1 MCQSGRQCHRRYFFA
16 AEAIGVAGG
25 SVTADVTRQ
34 EKETAV
40 NVKDPAFAKNS
51 PQLFYG
57 WLVVA
62 GGFAVTFVGFGC
74 VYSFSAFIDSLQQDF
89 GASRGSVS
97 LVFSLAGFLYFAV
110 GMVSGP
116 LADRFGS
123 RRTALIGMILI
134 GIGLALASAAQSL
147 AQVYAAY
154 GLGVGLGVGC
164 SYVPAMGA
172 VQRWFIK
179 SRGFASGLASS
190 GIGAGTLVVPP
201 LVALFIVHL
210 GWREAYLLLGVLA
223 TIVGV
228 AAALLIENDPRDRG
242 LYPDGDSKAA
252 LLQPGPATA
261 PSAGLSIAA
270 AVKSKRFLGL
280 YAACLF
286 CAFGVFVPFVH
297 LAPYAIDHG
306 MAKSS
311 AVLLVSVIGVG
322 STVGRFFLGGLADRL
337 GRRLSL
343 LAMFVG
349 MAASLPI
356 WALSTTFWPLAAF
369 AFVFGVAYGGWVA
382 LLPSVVMDYFGGRNV
397 SGIIGVLYT
406 SAGIGTLI
414 GPSAAGFAFDISH
427 SYTLP
432 IFVSAAGNVIAAL
445 IMALTSETAGDEATK
460 PGAAAV

>member
-1 MCQSGRQCHRRYFFA
+1 MSTDERALTQK
-16 AEAIGVAGG
+16 
-25 SVTADVTRQ
+25 TL
-34 EKETAV
+34 
-40 NVKDPAFAKNS
+40 DPNGA
-51 PQLFYG
+51 PRLFYG

-74 VYSFSAFIDSLQQDF
+74 VYSFSAFIDVLQGEF

-97 LVFSLAGFLYFAV
+97 LVFSLAGFLYFTL
-110 GMVSGP
+110 GLLTGP

-123 RRTALIGMILI
+123 RRVALVGMILI
-134 GIGLALASAAQSL
+134 GVGLVLASFAGNL

-172 VQRWFIK
+172 VQRWFVRH
-179 SRGFASGLASS
+179 RGFASGLASS

-201 LVALFIVHL
+201 LTALLIADF
-210 GWREAYLLLGVLA
+210 GWRGAYLTLGLLAAAIG
-223 TIVGV
+223 IG
-228 AAALLIENDPRDRG
+228 AALLIENDPRDRG
-242 LYPDGDSKAA
+242 LYPDGDIKADP
-252 LLQPGPATA
+252 LQAA
-261 PSAGLSIAA
+261 PISAQGASIAA
-270 AVKSKRFLGL
+270 AVRSKRFIGL

-306 MAKSS
+306 MAKSA
-311 AVLLVSVIGVG
+311 AVLLVSMIGIG

-343 LAMFVG
+343 MAMFAG
-349 MAASLPI
+349 MAASLLI
-356 WALSTTFWPLAAF
+356 WAASTSFWALAVF
-369 AFVFGVAYGGWVA
+369 AFVFGVTYGGWVA

-427 SYTLP
+427 SYTVP
-432 IFVSAAGNVIAAL
+432 ILLSAAGNVIAVA
-445 IMALTSETAGDEATK
+445 IMAATSE
-460 PGAAAV
+460 PAAK